1 MHRTRTADSQVI
13 AERPFVFVCTPL
25 LDQEYAQASCSIEI
39 IERELSPLL
48 CKSHEAKL
56 PVKHALNWLYQWFW
70 IWNAL
75 RHSIPFVTDAFGRKS
90 IWVFAVSRLR
100 GCADVCMREKAHHL
114 LPSQVISLT
123 DPRENEIRHSRSA
136 SVLVK
141 SEPLNFSILAT
152 PSFFLISLNSKF
164 TYLHL
169 LQSFADFYWWSFIP
183 VFIKRQTCILTYYR
197 GCIAWWLKV
206 IFFHLNNSVAPKEL
220 IKMTYAVISVV

>member
-25 LDQEYAQASCSIEI
+25 LDQEYAQTSCSIEI
-39 IERELSPLL
+39 IGRELSPLL

-123 DPRENEIRHSRSA
+123 DPRENEIRHSRSFTKHQCA
-136 SVLVK
+136 CKKRAIKVFNLSHTLF
-141 SEPLNFSILAT
+141 FSSYLWIVN
-152 PSFFLISLNSKF
+152 SHISIFFS
-164 TYLHL
+164 HL
-169 LQSFADFYWWSFIP
+169 LTFIGG
-183 VFIKRQTCILTYYR
+183 VSSLC
-197 GCIAWWLKV
+197 
-206 IFFHLNNSVAPKEL
+206 S
-220 IKMTYAVISVV
+220 